1 MFKIIFP
8 VFNNQRY
15 WEIHYK
21 YLLSIFTYLNCDI
34 TFRANLDIDSTS
46 FFVIINNEKFII
58 DFADSS
64 EYRKLGNGEPIF
76 KFHTKKEDLDKVIPF
91 PPVSFYDWTEFYR
104 LEKEIVYNPENMIVS
119 NRQRAY
125 GNAISRRTK
134 VQSELKSLLVPSFL
148 RTEII
153 PQEDFWKEVNE
164 IGIFISIAGQN
175 KFMVDRAPLQLM
187 AFGCCVL
194 SANIPEQLPFG
205 LSFDDCYWKM
215 KDDYSD
221 LIPLIQEY
229 PKNSSSVYKKIGD
242 NAKELFMKTCTPES
256 MGVWIELCLTK

>member
-1 MFKIIFP
+1 MFKIVFP
-8 VFNNQRY
+8 INSGQRY
-15 WEIHYK
+15 YPIHYK

-34 TFRANLDIDSTS
+34 TFRENLDIDSTS

-91 PPVSFYDWTEFYR
+91 PPVSFYNWEEFYK
-104 LEKEIVYNPENMIVS
+104 LEKEIKYNPENMIVS

-125 GNAISRRTK
+125 AGALERRTK
-134 VQSELKSLLVPSFL
+134 VQTSLKALLVPAFL
-148 RTEII
+148 RTDII
-153 PQEDFWKEVNE
+153 TQEDFWKEVNE
-164 IGIFISIAGQN
+164 IGLSICIPGQN
-175 KFMVDRAPLQLM
+175 NNMVDRGQIQLM
-187 AFGCCVL
+187 SFGCCTVSPYL
-194 SANIPEQLPFG
+194 PEQLPFG

-256 MGVWIELCLTK
+256 IGDWVELCLTK

>member
-1 MFKIIFP
+1 MLKIIFP
-8 VFNNQRY
+8 VQLNQRY
-15 WEIHYK
+15 WNIHYK

-34 TFRANLDIDSTS
+34 TFRENLDIDSTS

-91 PPVSFYDWTEFYR
+91 PPVSFYNWEEFYK
-104 LEKEIVYNPENMIVS
+104 LEKEIKYNPENMIVS

-125 GNAISRRTK
+125 AGALERRTK
-134 VQSELKSLLVPSFL
+134 VQTSLKALLVPAFL
-148 RTEII
+148 RTDII
-153 PQEDFWKEVNE
+153 TQEDFWKEVNE
-164 IGIFISIAGQN
+164 IGLSICIPGQN
-175 KFMVDRAPLQLM
+175 NNMVDRGQIQLM
-187 AFGCCVL
+187 SFGCCTVSPYL
-194 SANIPEQLPFG
+194 PEQLPFG

-256 MGVWIELCLTK
+256 IGDWVELCLTK

>member
-1 MFKIIFP
+1 MFKIVFP
-8 VFNNQRY
+8 INSGQRY
-15 WEIHYK
+15 YPIHYK

-91 PPVSFYDWTEFYR
+91 PPVSFYNWEEFYK
-104 LEKEIVYNPENMIVS
+104 LEKEIKYNPENMIVS

-125 GNAISRRTK
+125 AGALERRTK
-134 VQSELKSLLVPSFL
+134 VQTSLKALLVPAFL
-148 RTEII
+148 RTDII
-153 PQEDFWKEVNE
+153 TQEDFWKEVNE
-164 IGIFISIAGQN
+164 IGLSICIPGQN
-175 KFMVDRAPLQLM
+175 NNMVDRGQIQLM
-187 AFGCCVL
+187 SFGCCTVSPYL
-194 SANIPEQLPFG
+194 PEQLPFG

-256 MGVWIELCLTK
+256 IGDWVELCLTK